1 MDLFRFPKCSGVELD
16 ILSGELVNGWDSLMW
31 IERYRDFCEF
41 ELIAKIDTDIQKIL
55 PIGTLISHAESTEVM
70 IVENH
75 EINQEKGSEAIIKIT
90 GRSFETFL
98 ENRVVGANQDWV
110 DREMVIPEYLMAPN
124 YTWEQATR
132 LINNHIR
139 TDFLWDSKDS
149 LLNVRAVNG
158 VEVDESNEEV
168 SYGVYQERV
177 IKKGEVYSGVITL
190 LEIDNL
196 GIRTVRPNYWNNE
209 LTLFIHSGED
219 KSSSVAFSYEYGDID
234 SADYL
239 WSNKKSKTC
248 AYILGR
254 WVDQFIDSGEVGYD
268 RRTMI
273 VDASDIDNQF
283 SAYPQGSDLD
293 EVITKLLIRGY
304 EALSMKNNVAIIN
317 AKISSSSQTYKYR
330 TDYNVGDIVSVR
342 GDYNTSARMRVI
354 EHVEIEDETGES
366 SYPTLTDE
374 T

>member
-1 MDLFRFPKCSGVELD
+1 MDLFKFPKCSGVELD

-41 ELIAKIDTDIQKIL
+41 ELISKIDTDIQKTL

-75 EINQEKGSEAIIKIT
+75 EINQQKGSEATIKIT

-98 ENRVVGANQDWV
+98 ENRIVGANQDWV
-110 DREMVIPEYLMAPN
+110 GREMVIPEYLMAAN
-124 YTWEQATR
+124 YSWWQATT

-139 TDFLWDSKDS
+139 EDFLWDSKDS
-149 LLNVRAVNG
+149 FLNVRAVNG
-158 VEVDESNEEV
+158 VEKD
-168 SYGVYQERV
+168 GVYEERV
-177 IKKGEVYSGVITL
+177 IKKGDVYSGAITL

-209 LTLFIHSGED
+209 LTIFIHDGED

-239 WSNKKSKTC
+239 WSNKKLKNC

-254 WVDQFIDSGEVGYD
+254 WVDQFIDSAEAGYD

-283 SAYPQGSDLD
+283 SEFPQGANLTA
-293 EVITKLLIRGY
+293 VINKLLIRGY
-304 EALSMKNNVAIIN
+304 EALAQQSNVAITN

-330 TDYNVGDIVSVR
+330 ADYNVGDIVSVR

-354 EHVEIEDETGES
+354 EHVEIADKTGES

-374 T
+374 I